1 MTLLTHLF
9 VLPDGRQGAYCDGG
23 DPAGY
28 PVIAL
33 HGTPGCRFSRWPDE
47 AVYARAGVRYI
58 TPDRAG
64 YGQASR
70 NAGRTIA
77 DEAADVLA
85 VADALGLERFAVTG
99 GSGGGP
105 ASLACGA
112 LLPGRVERVA
122 CQSGLAPYGPGGL
135 PHDQWIAGQT
145 AENIEEIEWALAG
158 QETLIRGLTA
168 RQCDMEHRV
177 AADPAALF
185 GADIADADRQFLQQ
199 PEVAE
204 RFKQIIAEQAAHG
217 VDGWIDDTL
226 AQMRSW
232 GFGPH
237 EVTVPVLLTYGLA
250 DAFVPAQHG
259 RWLAD
264 HLQTAQVEVSPEGG
278 HLLADPETEIM
289 HALTWLR
296 ASAKDR

>member
-1 MTLLTHLF
+1 MMLPTHLL

-23 DPAGY
+23 DPVGY

-47 AVYARAGVRYI
+47 SVYARAGVRYI

-70 NAGRTIA
+70 NAGRTVA

-105 ASLACGA
+105 PALACGA

-122 CQSGLAPYGPGGL
+122 CQSGLAPYGPVGL

-145 AENIEEIEWALAG
+145 AENIEEIQWALTS
-158 QETLIRGLTA
+158 QETLICGLTA
-168 RQCDMEHRV
+168 RQRELERQV

-185 GADIADADRQFLQQ
+185 GEDIAEVDREFLRR
-199 PEVAE
+199 PEAAE
-204 RFKQIIAEQAAHG
+204 TFQRIIAEQAVHG
-217 VDGWIDDTL
+217 VYGWADDTL
-226 AQMRSW
+226 AQTRSW
-232 GFGPH
+232 GFDPRQ
-237 EVTVPVLLTYGLA
+237 VTVPVLLTYGLA

-259 RWLAD
+259 RWLAG
-264 HLQTAQVEVSPEGG
+264 HLPTAQVEVSSEGG
-278 HLLADPETEIM
+278 HMLGNPQAEITN
-289 HALTWLR
+289 ALTWLR
-296 ASAKDR
+296 IPADS